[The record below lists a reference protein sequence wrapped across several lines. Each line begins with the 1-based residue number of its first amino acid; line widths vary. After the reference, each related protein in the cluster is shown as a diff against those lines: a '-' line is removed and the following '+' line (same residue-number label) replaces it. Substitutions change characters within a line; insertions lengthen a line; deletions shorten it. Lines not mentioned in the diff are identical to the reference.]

1 MVKFLPLIF
10 ILQIF
15 AQEPPPPPDALEE
28 AAVVESPAAPAAAA
42 NSPGA
47 SSNLP
52 AGRSLVQEYAKPF
65 MYERDGQ
72 RDPFVLPEGLNPL
85 VPGPY
90 FGPFLELQEVKLDNV
105 KLKGVFLDPSRPRV
119 LLQVRMRDKDSLVRL
134 GKNDYIGE
142 NFGYIAAIR
151 ENEIVIVQTFDQGNK
166 KYSTTRTI
174 SIEK

>member
-1 MVKFLPLIF
+1 MVKFLSLIL

-15 AQEPPPPPDALEE
+15 AQEPPPPPDVLEE
-28 AAVVESPAAPAAAA
+28 APVAESPAAPAAA
-42 NSPGA
+42 NTSGA
-47 SSNLP
+47 SSSLP
-52 AGRSLVQEYAKPF
+52 PGRSLVQEYAKPF
-65 MYERDGQ
+65 MYEREGQ